1 MSLIRQ
7 PLLQLWRLLGGVL
20 QRLMRQQLTGE
31 KGGGDC
37 ARQHCLRW
45 VLSAISSLM
54 CACNLG
60 TALLLLLLLL
70 ILLLLSVQAVN
81 RIHVCHIVCTLSH
94 RSALAG
100 GRGSETVMPDLT
112 LVLLLLLLLPDL
124 TLVLLLLLLLLLLPG
139 RRRHK
144 DSGCQLLS
152 CRPFWTPCSGIWH
165 LCCMQQQHSLT
176 ADACVSWQ
184 QPLCMSSGVPA
195 F

>member
-1 MSLIRQ
+1 MSLMRQ
-7 PLLQLWRLLGGVL
+7 PLLQLWRPLGDVL

-70 ILLLLSVQAVN
+70 LLLSVQAVN
-81 RIHVCHIVCTLSH
+81 RIHMCHIVCTLCH
-94 RSALAG
+94 RSAPAG
-100 GRGSETVMPDLT
+100 GKGSETVMPDLT
-112 LVLLLLLLLPDL
+112 
-124 TLVLLLLLLLLLLPG
+124 LLLLLLLPG

-176 ADACVSWQ
+176 VDACVSWQ